1 MAQKSIVHSHRSGRS
16 ISRIKMSV
24 EDVAH
29 YASLAAI
36 GLHFSPTQIQQAAR
50 VMLGD
55 GNDIGP
61 WSGAQSGITAASV
74 VTPIQ
79 FLQMWLPGFVH
90 VVTAARKIDNL
101 VGITTAGSP
110 EDEQIVQG
118 VLESAGRARPYQD
131 NSSLPL
137 ASWNPNFETRTVV
150 RFEQGLEVGWL
161 EEQRSARA
169 RIATAA
175 EKRNASALTLE
186 VERNRVGFYGFNNGA
201 NRTYGLLNDPAI
213 PAYQNVPNGAG
224 GSATWASKTFLEI
237 TKDLRFA
244 LQSLRTNS
252 RDVIDPEKTPIT
264 LAIATSRVDLL
275 TTTTDFGIS
284 VRDWLRK
291 DYPNVRIESAPELDD
306 ANGGAAVFYM
316 YADTVSDDYST
327 DDSATFVQ
335 VVPAK
340 FLTVGVEKRAKTYVE
355 AFANATAGVMCKRPF
370 AVQRF
375 SGI

>member
-1 MAQKSIVHSHRSGRS
+1 MAQKSIVHSHRPGRS
-16 ISRIKMSV
+16 ISRIKMSAD
-24 EDVAH
+24 DVAH

-36 GLHFSPTQIQQAAR
+36 GLHFSPTQIQQAVR

-55 GNDIGP
+55 SNDIGP

-224 GSATWASKTFLEI
+224 GSAAWASKTFLEI